1 MKEFDAAY
9 YGGLHSKED
18 LPLPVFGKLIM
29 GENSVTFDVKPDMDP
44 ISMDLV
50 KYPEEKIDVPY
61 SDIMDVTVEE
71 KVSLQKR
78 EEGFTN
84 LPILPFKFLPSTSFL
99 VIKTNKG
106 QGVFHCGNP
115 ESVRQLI
122 LDKVKK

>member
-106 QGVFHCGNP
+106 QGIFRCGNP
-115 ESVRQLI
+115 ENVRQLI

>member
-9 YGGLHSKED
+9 YGGLHSKENF
-18 LPLPVFGKLIM
+18 PLPVFGKLII

-44 ISMDLV
+44 ITMDLV

-61 SDIMDVTVEE
+61 SDIMDITVEE

-84 LPILPFKFLPSTSFL
+84 LPILPFKFLPTAAFL

-106 QGVFHCGNP
+106 QGIFHCVNP